1 LLGGGLETDR
11 RTRARRGRGQ
21 RREDDRGATADRSG
35 RSPCNRRG
43 IVVQEAVVL
52 KILAWLVAIIF
63 IVGLLTVTGVLKL
76 VF

>member
-1 LLGGGLETDR
+1 V
-11 RTRARRGRGQ
+11 
-21 RREDDRGATADRSG
+21 RSYC
-35 RSPCNRRG
+35 S
-43 IVVQEAVVL
+43 QEIAVL